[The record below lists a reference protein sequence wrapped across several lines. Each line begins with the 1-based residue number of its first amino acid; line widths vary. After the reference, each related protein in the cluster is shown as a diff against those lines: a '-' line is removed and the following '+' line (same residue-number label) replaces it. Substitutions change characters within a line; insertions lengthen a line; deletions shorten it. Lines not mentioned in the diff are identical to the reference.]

1 MTFFTQVLYTLF
13 KYDLA
18 ETHTLFQVGLRGLAG
33 LSPYLQLPI
42 SSIFFKARVTWG
54 DHRLFSDFKKHL
66 LREDFGTFRLV
77 SSTEQSTLIDN
88 FMVYFNDSSSELTI
102 IA

>member
-1 MTFFTQVLYTLF
+1 M
-13 KYDLA
+13 
-18 ETHTLFQVGLRGLAG
+18 HSLFQVGLRGLAG

-42 SSIFFKARVTWG
+42 SSFFFNARVSWG

-77 SSTEQSTLIDN
+77 GSPEQSTFWDN
-88 FMVYFNDSSSELTI
+88 FMVYFNDSKSELSI
-102 IA
+102 VV